1 MTRWVR
7 RAILMGAGFSLATS
21 LAVAAQPAPQPAQQQ
36 SSGAMQ
42 GFQVNRDL
50 PVKIESLTLEVRDK
64 QHQATFAGNVKL
76 TQGETTIQC
85 KSLVVFY
92 EDSAPAPAASAKGA
106 PAPAPAQ
113 KTATPGFGG
122 GSQQIKR
129 VEARGDVLVTQKD
142 QTAKGENGVFDIKT
156 NNITLTGNVVV
167 TQGTNVLTGERMIVD
182 LTTGVTRVESGKS
195 APVSGLFSPSA
206 PAPGAA
212 PAPAPAPAPAA
223 QKNAKPA
230 PDPAAQKNA
239 KPTPG
244 APIRINQ
251 NMQPK
256 KPAT

>member
-7 RAILMGAGFSLATS
+7 RAIVMGAGFSLAAS

-36 SSGAMQ
+36 TSGAMQ
-42 GFQVNRDL
+42 GFQINRDQ

-76 TQGETTIQC
+76 TQGDTTIQC

-92 EDSAPAPAASAKGA
+92 EDTPAPAGATAKGA
-106 PAPAPAQ
+106 PAAAPAQ
-113 KTATPGFGG
+113 KAATPGFGG
-122 GSQQIKR
+122 GNQQIKR
-129 VEARGDVLVTQKD
+129 VEARGDVLVTQRD

-156 NNITLTGNVVV
+156 NNITLTGDVVV
-167 TQGTNVLTGERMIVD
+167 TQGTNVLTGERMVVN
-182 LTTGVTRVESGKS
+182 LTTGVTTVESGKS
-195 APVSGLFSPSA
+195 ASGKSAPVTGMFSPSA

-212 PAPAPAPAPAA
+212 PAPAPAPAT

-230 PDPAAQKNA
+230 APPA
-239 KPTPG
+239 KPAPG

-251 NMQPK
+251 NLLPK
-256 KPAT
+256 KPAA

>member
-1 MTRWVR
+1 MMRWAR
-7 RAILMGAGFSLATS
+7 RAIVMGAGFSLAAS
-21 LAVAAQPAPQPAQQQ
+21 LAVAAQPAPQPAQQ
-36 SSGAMQ
+36 STGAMQ
-42 GFQVNRDL
+42 GFQINRDQ

-76 TQGETTIQC
+76 TQGDTTIQC

-92 EDSAPAPAASAKGA
+92 EDSAPPAPAASAKGA
-106 PAPAPAQ
+106 PAPAATAQ
-113 KTATPGFGG
+113 KAATPGFGG
-122 GSQQIKR
+122 GNQQIKR

-167 TQGTNVLTGERMIVD
+167 TQGTNVLTGERMVVD
-182 LTTGVTRVESGKS
+182 LTTGVTRVESSKG
-195 APVSGLFSPSA
+195 APVSGMFSPSA

-212 PAPAPAPAPAA
+212 PAPAPAPAAP

-230 PDPAAQKNA
+230 APAKSA
-239 KPTPG
+239 PG

>member
-1 MTRWVR
+1 MMRWAR
-7 RAILMGAGFSLATS
+7 RAILMGAGFSLAAS
-21 LAVAAQPAPQPAQQQ
+21 LAVAAQPAPQPAQ

-76 TQGETTIQC
+76 TQGDTTIQC

-92 EDSAPAPAASAKGA
+92 EDTPAPAGATAKGA
-106 PAPAPAQ
+106 PAAAPAQ
-113 KTATPGFGG
+113 KAATPGFGG
-122 GSQQIKR
+122 GNQQIKR

-167 TQGTNVLTGERMIVD
+167 TQGTNVLTGERMVVD
-182 LTTGVTRVESGKS
+182 LTTGVTRVESSKN
-195 APVSGLFSPSA
+195 APVSGMFSPSA

-212 PAPAPAPAPAA
+212 PAPAPAAP

-230 PDPAAQKNA
+230 APARSA
-239 KPTPG
+239 PG

-256 KPAT
+256 KPTG

>member
-1 MTRWVR
+1 MTRWAR
-7 RAILMGAGFSLATS
+7 RAIVLGAGFSLAAS
-21 LAVAAQPAPQPAQQQ
+21 LAVAAQPAPQPAQQ

-42 GFQVNRDL
+42 GFQINRDQ

-76 TQGETTIQC
+76 TQGDTTIQC

-92 EDSAPAPAASAKGA
+92 EDSAAAPAASAKGA
-106 PAPAPAQ
+106 PAAAAAPKA
-113 KTATPGFGG
+113 ATPGFGG
-122 GSQQIKR
+122 GNQQIKR

-156 NNITLTGNVVV
+156 NAITLTGNVVV
-167 TQGTNVLTGERMIVD
+167 TQGTNVLTGERMVVN
-182 LTTGVTRVESGKS
+182 LTTGVTTVESGKS
-195 APVSGLFSPSA
+195 ASGKSAPVTGMFSPSA
-206 PAPGAA
+206 PTPGAA
-212 PAPAPAPAPAA
+212 PAPSPAPAV

-230 PDPAAQKNA
+230 PPAKSA
-239 KPTPG
+239 PG

-251 NMQPK
+251 NMLLK

>member
-1 MTRWVR
+1 V
-7 RAILMGAGFSLATS
+7 LGAGFSLAAS
-21 LAVAAQPAPQPAQQQ
+21 LAVAAQPAPQPAQQ

-42 GFQVNRDL
+42 GFQINRDQ

-76 TQGETTIQC
+76 TQGDTTIQC

-92 EDSAPAPAASAKGA
+92 EDSAAAPAPSAKGA
-106 PAPAPAQ
+106 PAAVAAPKA
-113 KTATPGFGG
+113 AAPGFGG
-122 GSQQIKR
+122 GNQQIKR

-156 NNITLTGNVVV
+156 NAITLTGNVVV
-167 TQGTNVLTGERMIVD
+167 TQGTNVLTGERMVVN
-182 LTTGVTRVESGKS
+182 LTTGVTTVESGKS
-195 APVSGLFSPSA
+195 ASGKSSPVTGMFSPSA

-212 PAPAPAPAPAA
+212 PAPAPAPAPAV

-230 PDPAAQKNA
+230 PPAKSA
-239 KPTPG
+239 PG

-251 NMQPK
+251 NMLLK

>member
-1 MTRWVR
+1 MTRWAC
-7 RAILMGAGFSLATS
+7 RAILMGAGFSLAAS
-21 LAVAAQPAPQPAQQQ
+21 LAVAAQPAPQPGQQP
-36 SSGAMQ
+36 SGAMQ
-42 GFQVNRDL
+42 GFQVNRDQ

-76 TQGETTIQC
+76 TQGDTTIQC

-92 EDSAPAPAASAKGA
+92 EDSAPAAPAPSAKGA
-106 PAPAPAQ
+106 PAPAATAQ
-113 KTATPGFGG
+113 KAATPGFGG
-122 GSQQIKR
+122 GNQQIKR

-167 TQGTNVLTGERMIVD
+167 TQGTNVLTGERMVVD

-195 APVSGLFSPSA
+195 APVSGLFSPGA
-206 PAPGAA
+206 PAPAAA
-212 PAPAPAPAPAA
+212 PAPAPAPQ

-230 PDPAAQKNA
+230 PSA
-239 KPTPG
+239 KPAPG

>member
-1 MTRWVR
+1 MMRSS
-7 RAILMGAGFSLATS
+7 RAVLLGAGLSLAAS
-21 LAVAAQPAPQPAQQQ
+21 LAVAAQPAPQPAQQ

-64 QHQATFAGNVKL
+64 QRQATFAGNVKL
-76 TQGETTIQC
+76 TQGDTTIQC

-92 EDSAPAPAASAKGA
+92 EDSTAAPAATAKGA
-106 PAPAPAQ
+106 PAPAQ
-113 KTATPGFGG
+113 KAATPGFGG
-122 GSQQIKR
+122 NQQIKR

-142 QTAKGENGVFDIKT
+142 QTAKGEMGVFDIKT

-167 TQGTNVLTGERMIVD
+167 TQGTNVLTGERMVVD
-182 LTTGVTRVESGKS
+182 LTSGVTKVESSKS
-195 APVSGLFSPSA
+195 APVSGLFSPGA
-206 PAPGAA
+206 PAPGAT
-212 PAPAPAPAPAA
+212 PAPAPAAA

-230 PDPAAQKNA
+230 APAKQV
-239 KPTPG
+239 PG

-251 NMQPK
+251 NTLAK

>member
-7 RAILMGAGFSLATS
+7 RAVLMGVGFSLAAS
-21 LAVAAQPAPQPAQQQ
+21 LAVAAQPAPQPAQQ

-42 GFQVNRDL
+42 GFQINRDQ

-76 TQGETTIQC
+76 TQGDTTIQC

-92 EDSAPAPAASAKGA
+92 EDSAAAPAASAKGA
-106 PAPAPAQ
+106 PAPAAPAQ
-113 KTATPGFGG
+113 KAATPGFGG
-122 GSQQIKR
+122 GNQQIKR

-167 TQGTNVLTGERMIVD
+167 TQGTNVLTGERMVVD

-195 APVSGLFSPSA
+195 APVSGMFSPSA
-206 PAPGAA
+206 PSPAA
-212 PAPAPAPAPAA
+212 APAPAPAA
-223 QKNAKPA
+223 QKNARPPAKPA
-230 PDPAAQKNA
+230 
-239 KPTPG
+239 PG

>member
-1 MTRWVR
+1 M
-7 RAILMGAGFSLATS
+7 GFSLAAS
-21 LAVAAQPAPQPAQQQ
+21 LAVAAQPAPQPGQQ

-42 GFQVNRDL
+42 GFQINRDQ

-76 TQGETTIQC
+76 TQGDTTIQC

-92 EDSAPAPAASAKGA
+92 EDSAPAAPAASAKGA
-106 PAPAPAQ
+106 APAPAATAQ
-113 KTATPGFGG
+113 KAATPGFGG
-122 GSQQIKR
+122 GNQQIKR

-142 QTAKGENGVFDIKT
+142 QTAKGEIGVFDIKT

-167 TQGTNVLTGERMIVD
+167 TQGTNVLSGERMVVN
-182 LTTGVTRVESGKS
+182 LTTGVTTVESSKS

-206 PAPGAA
+206 PAPAA
-212 PAPAPAPAPAA
+212 APAPAPAA

-230 PDPAAQKNA
+230 PAA
-239 KPTPG
+239 KPAPG

>member
-1 MTRWVR
+1 MMRWAR
-7 RAILMGAGFSLATS
+7 RAILMGAGFSLAAS
-21 LAVAAQPAPQPAQQQ
+21 LAVAAQPAPQPAQQ

-76 TQGETTIQC
+76 TQGDTTIQC

-92 EDSAPAPAASAKGA
+92 EDTPAPAGATAKGA
-106 PAPAPAQ
+106 PAAAPAQ
-113 KTATPGFGG
+113 KAATPGFGG
-122 GSQQIKR
+122 GNQQIKR

-156 NNITLTGNVVV
+156 NNITLTGDVVV
-167 TQGTNVLTGERMIVD
+167 TQGTNVLTGERMVVN
-182 LTTGVTRVESGKS
+182 LTTGVTTVESGKS
-195 APVSGLFSPSA
+195 ASGKSAPVTGMFSPSA

-212 PAPAPAPAPAA
+212 PAPAPAPAPARPQNA
-223 QKNAKPA
+223 TTTPPAKPA
-230 PDPAAQKNA
+230 
-239 KPTPG
+239 PG

-251 NMQPK
+251 NMLLK

>member
-1 MTRWVR
+1 MMRWSH
-7 RAILMGAGFSLATS
+7 RAVLLGVGFSLAAS
-21 LAVAAQPAPQPAQQQ
+21 LAVAAQPAAQPAQQ

-42 GFQVNRDL
+42 GFQINRDL

-76 TQGETTIQC
+76 TQGDTMIQC

-92 EDSAPAPAASAKGA
+92 EDSSAPPAAKGA
-106 PAPAPAQ
+106 PAAAAPAQ
-113 KTATPGFGG
+113 KSATPGFGG

-142 QTAKGENGVFDIKT
+142 QTAKGDMGVFDIKT
-156 NNITLTGNVVV
+156 NNITLTGDVVV
-167 TQGTNVLTGERMIVD
+167 TQGSNVLRGERMVVD
-182 LTTGVTRVESGKS
+182 LTTGVTRVESSKN
-195 APVSGLFSPSA
+195 APVSGMFSPSA

-212 PAPAPAPAPAA
+212 PAAAPPAPAP

-230 PDPAAQKNA
+230 KPA
-239 KPTPG
+239 PG

>member
-1 MTRWVR
+1 MMRWVR
-7 RAILMGAGFSLATS
+7 RAVLMGTGFSLAAS
-21 LAVAAQPAPQPAQQQ
+21 LAVAAQPAPQPAQQ

-42 GFQVNRDL
+42 GFQINRDQ

-76 TQGETTIQC
+76 TQGDTTIQC

-92 EDSAPAPAASAKGA
+92 EDSAPAAPAPSAKGA
-106 PAPAPAQ
+106 PAPAATAQ
-113 KTATPGFGG
+113 KAATPGFGG
-122 GSQQIKR
+122 GNQQIKR
-129 VEARGDVLVTQKD
+129 VEAKGDVLVTQKD

-167 TQGTNVLTGERMIVD
+167 TQGTNVLTGERMVVD

-195 APVSGLFSPSA
+195 APVSGMFSPGA
-206 PAPGAA
+206 PTPAAA
-212 PAPAPAPAPAA
+212 PAPAPAAP

-230 PDPAAQKNA
+230 APPA
-239 KPTPG
+239 KPAPG

-251 NMQPK
+251 NMLPK

>member
-1 MTRWVR
+1 MTRWVC
-7 RAILMGAGFSLATS
+7 RAILMGAGFSLAAS
-21 LAVAAQPAPQPAQQQ
+21 LAVAAQPAPQPAQQ

-42 GFQVNRDL
+42 GFQINRDQ

-76 TQGETTIQC
+76 TQGDTTIQC

-92 EDSAPAPAASAKGA
+92 EDSAPAAPAAAAKGA
-106 PAPAPAQ
+106 PAPAATAQ
-113 KTATPGFGG
+113 KAATPGFGG
-122 GSQQIKR
+122 GNQQIKR

-167 TQGTNVLTGERMIVD
+167 TQGTNVLTGERMVVD

-195 APVSGLFSPSA
+195 APVSGLFSPGA

-212 PAPAPAPAPAA
+212 PAPAPAPQ

-230 PDPAAQKNA
+230 PPAA
-239 KPTPG
+239 KPAPG

-256 KPAT
+256 RPAS

>member
-1 MTRWVR
+1 MMRWVR
-7 RAILMGAGFSLATS
+7 RAIVMAAGFSLAAS

-42 GFQVNRDL
+42 GFQINRDQ

-92 EDSAPAPAASAKGA
+92 EDSAPAPAPSAKGA
-106 PAPAPAQ
+106 PAPAATAQ
-113 KTATPGFGG
+113 KAATPGFGG
-122 GSQQIKR
+122 GNQQIKR
-129 VEARGDVLVTQKD
+129 VEAKGDVLVTQKD

-182 LTTGVTRVESGKS
+182 LTTGVTRVESSKS

-206 PAPGAA
+206 PAPAA
-212 PAPAPAPAPAA
+212 APAPAPAPAA
-223 QKNAKPA
+223 QKSAKP
-230 PDPAAQKNA
+230 PPAAKA
-239 KPTPG
+239 APG

>member
-1 MTRWVR
+1 
-7 RAILMGAGFSLATS
+7 MGTGFSLAAS
-21 LAVAAQPAPQPAQQQ
+21 LAVAAQPAPQPAQQ

-42 GFQVNRDL
+42 GFQINRDQ

-76 TQGETTIQC
+76 TQGDTTIQC

-92 EDSAPAPAASAKGA
+92 EDSAAPAPSAKGA
-106 PAPAPAQ
+106 PAPAATAQ
-113 KTATPGFGG
+113 KAATPGFGG
-122 GSQQIKR
+122 GNQQIKR

-167 TQGTNVLTGERMIVD
+167 TQGTNVLTGERMVVD

-195 APVSGLFSPSA
+195 APVSGMFSPSA
-206 PAPGAA
+206 PAPAAA
-212 PAPAPAPAPAA
+212 PAPSPAA

-230 PDPAAQKNA
+230 PPA
-239 KPTPG
+239 KPAPG

>member
-1 MTRWVR
+1 MMRWAR
-7 RAILMGAGFSLATS
+7 RAIVMGAGFSLAAS

-42 GFQVNRDL
+42 GFQINRDQ

-76 TQGETTIQC
+76 TQGDTTIQC

-92 EDSAPAPAASAKGA
+92 EDSAPAAPAAAKGA
-106 PAPAPAQ
+106 PAPAAPAQ
-113 KTATPGFGG
+113 KAPAPGFGG
-122 GSQQIKR
+122 GNQQIKR

-167 TQGTNVLTGERMIVD
+167 TQGTNVLTGERMVVD
-182 LTTGVTRVESGKS
+182 LTTGVTRVESSKN
-195 APVSGLFSPSA
+195 APVSGMFSPSA
-206 PAPGAA
+206 PTPGAGAA
-212 PAPAPAPAPAA
+212 PAPAAP

-230 PDPAAQKNA
+230 PPPAKSA
-239 KPTPG
+239 PG

-251 NMQPK
+251 NMLQK
-256 KPAT
+256 KPAG